1 MPASRAEGVPASLD
15 GLAGGATHQ
24 LSTPLLVAAATPT
37 PTPSVVLNRCSVQR
51 HYKGGTALRM
61 TNGGPPRHQLHGYF
75 SAEARDGWYLMT
87 ASFVPTSRFAEANDT
102 NVAALLKRSV

>member
-1 MPASRAEGVPASLD
+1 
-15 GLAGGATHQ
+15 
-24 LSTPLLVAAATPT
+24 
-37 PTPSVVLNRCSVQR
+37 
-51 HYKGGTALRM
+51 M

-75 SAEARDGWYLMT
+75 SAEARDGWCLMT